1 LRGRFVKHLKSIALQ
16 IVIFAVFVSSMHY
29 FQTRHMA
36 SGRAVEFRLSG
47 ITEDA
52 MSVPA
57 RSPGKISLIYF
68 FAPWCRICKLSM
80 SNLNKIQSDL
90 PYVNI
95 QVVAL
100 DYESKDDVLAF
111 VRELGIAA
119 PVFYGTEKVRDAWR
133 ISAYPSYYVL
143 DEDSVIRAKA
153 VGYSSKYGM
162 MAKIFWSKWFS

>member
-1 LRGRFVKHLKSIALQ
+1 LQGRFLKYFKSIALQ
-16 IVIFAVFVSSMHY
+16 VIIFAAFVSSMHY
-29 FQTRHMA
+29 FQTRNMA
-36 SGRAVEFRLSG
+36 SGRAVAFRLSSLSG
-47 ITEDA
+47 DSTT
-52 MSVPA
+52 VPFN
-57 RSPGKISLIYF
+57 SEGKISLIYF
-68 FAPWCRICKLSM
+68 FAPWCRVCKLSM
-80 SNLNKIQSDL
+80 SNLNKIQTDM

-111 VRELGIAA
+111 VQELGITA
-119 PVFYGTEKVRDAWR
+119 PVFYGAEDVRKAWR

-162 MAKIFWSKWFS
+162 MAKILWSKWFN